1 MMSGPPRRRLPRW
14 VSTLVVVL
22 LAAVFL
28 LDGSVRGREMV
39 GSTVLAPIQMGV
51 SGTADQASNFVSTIQ
66 RVRDMA
72 SENADYRDRVDQLQS
87 QLAQMH
93 ELQVE
98 NSDLR
103 NLLSMKERT
112 GQGALMPVT
121 VIARDAM
128 PYVQAVTIDHGS
140 NDGVRQDAIVITHA
154 GLVCHGERGNPT
166 PVKVRSI
173 HDLD

>member
-1 MMSGPPRRRLPRW
+1 
-14 VSTLVVVL
+14 
-22 LAAVFL
+22 
-28 LDGSVRGREMV
+28 
-39 GSTVLAPIQMGV
+39 
-51 SGTADQASNFVSTIQ
+51 
-66 RVRDMA
+66 MA
-72 SENADYRDRVDQLQS
+72 SENADHRARVGQLQS
-87 QLAQMH
+87 HVAQMR
-93 ELQVE
+93 ELEVE

-121 VIARDAM
+121 VIARDDM

-140 NDGVRQDAIVITHA
+140 NDGVKQDTIVIPHA